1 MLYCKTCKFVADV
14 GCNTCNNCKNGFVSV
29 LVCGSCGREVP
40 RGAAACAQCPTQ
52 ADVVGLVPG
61 MPAPRGGGGGG
72 GNIDVTIMP
81 YQDVHH
87 SRAMAIPGL
96 PLGLPAPIR
105 ESYEQRR
112 FGVDAAVQMNGKDA
126 AILTKMQAAGALL
139 HVLAQEMNNLQGFMP
154 STREVIKGLRK
165 MALELQEEVE
175 VRIGPQG

>member
-1 MLYCKTCKFVADV
+1 MLYCKTCKVVADL

-29 LVCGSCGREVP
+29 LVCGSCGSDIP
-40 RGAAACAQCPTQ
+40 RGAAACIQVQCQP
-52 ADVVGLVPG
+52 VVGIVPQ
-61 MPAPRGGGGGG
+61 ALPRGGGGGG
-72 GNIDVTIMP
+72 GNVDVTIMP
-81 YQDVHH
+81 YQDVRN

-112 FGVDAAVQMNGKDA
+112 FGVDAAVQMNGRDA
-126 AILTKMQAAGALL
+126 AILTKMQQAGALL

-154 STREVIKGLRK
+154 STREVIKGCRK
-165 MALELQEEVE
+165 LAADLQEEVE